1 MCYGC
6 YPVPLFVRCSWR
18 CRRRL
23 SVVYWGCLF
32 YNGGMSLNLAPT
44 FANVS
49 ALFGICGILPHGVPS
64 LTPRL
69 TALCPRFVGRACV
82 RLFGRITACSPPV
95 IGVLPQRL
103 SNRYLSVIYYPF
115 GVLCPPVIFRRFTVG
130 LPTVPRVLSPVA
142 CPLLFRCCSVAIVVG
157 WLPVRPQVNRHQQG
171 GTFAPFYDVAGVVCR
186 PLFYCVAGGAFVRLR
201 NGA

>member
-1 MCYGC
+1 MGYGC
-6 YPVPLFVRCSWR
+6 YVTGVYPLFRGGVVRR
-18 CRRRL
+18 FP
-23 SVVYWGCLF
+23 VVYGAGSFKL
-32 YNGGMSLNLAPT
+32 GGSRLNLAPT

-49 ALFGICGILPHGVPS
+49 ALFWICGILSHGVPS

-130 LPTVPRVLSPVA
+130 LPTVA
-142 CPLLFRCCSVAIVVG
+142 RCFIVAIVVG
-157 WLPVRPQVNRHQQG
+157 WLPVRPQVNQHQQG